1 MIILCFVVTDSLQG
15 FILFWIFT
23 FNKRVFDL
31 YRRLG
36 QRLEVRSL
44 ARQEERQRLRLK
56 AAMVRQQS
64 QSQSL
69 TVADLDLQTNKLTN
83 MMAWLARSRKESG
96 ASEVSTS
103 TQATT
108 VKAVSGRWDTLT
120 EEYEDRLSG
129 LDQVTRAFVS
139 LSHHH
144 TITPSHHQPHVVY
157 QRSSDYCSNTC
168 WWLVCTYWRIERG
181 RV

>member
-36 QRLEVRSL
+36 HTLKLRSV
-44 ARQEERQRLRLK
+44 ARQEERTRLK
-56 AAMVRQQS
+56 LRAAMVRQQS
-64 QSQSL
+64 HCQSL
-69 TVADLDLQTNKLTN
+69 TAADLEVQSNKLTN
-83 MMAWLARSRKESG
+83 MVAWLVRARKESG

-108 VKAVSGRWDTLT
+108 VKPVSDRWRWDTLT
-120 EEYEDRLSG
+120 EEYQDRLDG
-129 LDQVTRAFVS
+129 LDQVTAGH
-139 LSHHH
+139 LHLHHE
-144 TITPSHHQPHVVY
+144 PQ
-157 QRSSDYCSNTC
+157 
-168 WWLVCTYWRIERG
+168 
-181 RV
+181 

>member
-36 QRLEVRSL
+36 QRLQVRSV
-44 ARQEERQRLRLK
+44 ARQEERDRLRLK

-64 QSQSL
+64 QSL
-69 TVADLDLQTNKLTN
+69 NVAELDLQSNKLSN
-83 MMAWLARSRKESG
+83 MMAWLVRSRKESG

-108 VKAVSGRWDTLT
+108 VKPVSGRWRWVTVT
-120 EEYEDRLSG
+120 EEYEDRLSS
-129 LDQVTRAFVS
+129 LDQVTHQS
-139 LSHHH
+139 L
-144 TITPSHHQPHVVY
+144 HHQPHSFY
-157 QRSSDYCSNTC
+157 N
-168 WWLVCTYWRIERG
+168 
-181 RV
+181 

>member
-36 QRLEVRSL
+36 HTLKLRSV
-44 ARQEERQRLRLK
+44 ARQEERTRLKLK

-64 QSQSL
+64 QSL
-69 TVADLDLQTNKLTN
+69 TVADLEGQNNKLTN
-83 MMAWLARSRKESG
+83 MVAWLVRARKESG

-108 VKAVSGRWDTLT
+108 VKSDPSRWRWDTVT
-120 EEYEDRLSG
+120 EEYQDRLDG
-129 LDQVTRAFVS
+129 LDQVMAGH
-139 LSHHH
+139 LHL
-144 TITPSHHQPHVVY
+144 HHQTEC
-157 QRSSDYCSNTC
+157 SDFINDPLITVRLPAGEGEAEGES
-168 WWLVCTYWRIERG
+168 
-181 RV
+181 

>member
-1 MIILCFVVTDSLQG
+1 MKLQ
-15 FILFWIFT
+15 FKPKTPKFWIFT

-36 QRLEVRSL
+36 QRLKVRSL

-69 TVADLDLQTNKLTN
+69 TVADLDVQTNKLTN

-139 LSHHH
+139 LLSHHH
-144 TITPSHHQPHVVY
+144 TISHTSFTNDLLITVILAGGWYVPTGEQ
-157 QRSSDYCSNTC
+157 
-168 WWLVCTYWRIERG
+168 RG